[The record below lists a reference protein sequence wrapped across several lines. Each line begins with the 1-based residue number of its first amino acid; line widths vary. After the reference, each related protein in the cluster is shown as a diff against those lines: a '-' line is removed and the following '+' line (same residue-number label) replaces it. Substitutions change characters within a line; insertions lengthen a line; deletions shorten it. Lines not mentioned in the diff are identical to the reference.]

1 MFYHAWNIFKK
12 SRFDLLKVLYGVT
25 VKLLVLLL
33 FGYEH
38 VHVNVYIFVLY
49 ILYYLMYLLLILTWY
64 WHLHVYCWIIQI
76 FRCKVH
82 CSVQS
87 HFQLIL
93 LWSVIHIFFIF
104 FFHQFYILHFC
115 QFICVKKTVV
125 LKLKDHVIL
134 INISDMT
141 VLRMILQW

>member
-1 MFYHAWNIFKK
+1 MI
-12 SRFDLLKVLYGVT
+12 LTLT
-25 VKLLVLLL
+25 CVLLNYTNIQMQSPL
-33 FGYEH
+33 FSSESFPIDFTVISY
-38 VHVNVYIFVLY
+38 
-49 ILYYLMYLLLILTWY
+49 T
-64 WHLHVYCWIIQI
+64 
-76 FRCKVH
+76 
-82 CSVQS
+82 
-87 HFQLIL
+87 HFF
-93 LWSVIHIFFIF
+93 HF